1 MNSRR
6 GQSTLELALTIVAV
20 AAAAIAMSIFL
31 KRSVMGKMRESGDQ
45 VGGQFSPLATNNNY
59 NRTYDVK
66 RHETSETDGSSK
78 SEITADEKQT
88 RTGNENVNQKL
99 DEEKLFNP

>member
-45 VGGQFSPLATNNNY
+45 VGGQFSPLVTHNSYDKTYKAERKEITNN
-59 NRTYDVK
+59 DG
-66 RHETSETDGSSK
+66 TSSSAIVG
-78 SEITADEKQT
+78 EEKQT
-88 RTGNENVNQKL
+88 RKGNETVDQDL
-99 DEEKLFNP
+99 DKEKLFN

>member
-6 GQSTLELALTIVAV
+6 GQGTLEVALTVVAV

-45 VGGQFSPLATNNNY
+45 VGGQFSPLTTTNTY
-59 NRTYDVK
+59 TKTYDTE
-66 RHETSETDGSSK
+66 RHEVANNDGTSSSTIK
-78 SEITADEKQT
+78 GDEKQT
-88 RTGNENVNQKL
+88 RTGHENVETL
-99 DEEKLFNP
+99 DNGEKLFK

>member
-31 KRSVMGKMRESGDQ
+31 KRSVMGKMHESGEQ
-45 VGGQFSPLATNNNY
+45 VGGQFTPLTTHSNY
-59 NRTYDVK
+59 DKSYETT
-66 RHETSETDGSSK
+66 RHEVSNTDGSS
-78 SEITADEKQT
+78 SSTITGQEKQT
-88 RTGNENVNQKL
+88 RTGNETVDQDL
-99 DEEKLFNP
+99 DKEKLFNP

>member
-31 KRSVMGKMRESGDQ
+31 KRSVMGKMRESGEQ
-45 VGGQFSPLATNNNY
+45 VGGQFSPLVTHNTYNKTYEATRN
-59 NRTYDVK
+59 
-66 RHETSETDGSSK
+66 
-78 SEITADEKQT
+78 EITKNDGTSSSDIVGQETQT
-88 RTGNENVNQKL
+88 RKGNETVDQDL
-99 DEEKLFNP
+99 DKEKLFN

>member
-6 GQSTLELALTIVAV
+6 GQNTLELALTIVAV

-45 VGGQFSPLATNNNY
+45 VGGQFSPLSTTNTY
-59 NRTYDVK
+59 SRTYDVS
-66 RHETSETDGSSK
+66 RHEESKTDGSS
-78 SEITADEKQT
+78 SSTITADEKQT
-88 RTGNENVNQKL
+88 RTGNETVDTL
-99 DEEKLFNP
+99 DKEKLFNP

>member
-31 KRSVMGKMRESGDQ
+31 KRSVMGKMRESGEQ
-45 VGGQFSPLATNNNY
+45 VGGQFSPLVTHNTYDKTYDATRNEITNNDG
-59 NRTYDVK
+59 TSSSTIVSP
-66 RHETSETDGSSK
+66 ET
-78 SEITADEKQT
+78 QT
-88 RTGNENVNQKL
+88 RKGNETVDQDL
-99 DEEKLFNP
+99 DKEKLFK

>member
-31 KRSVMGKMRESGDQ
+31 KRRVMGKMRESGDQ
-45 VGGQFSPLATNNNY
+45 VGGQFSPLTTTTTY
-59 NRTYDVK
+59 TKTYDVSRK
-66 RHETSETDGSSK
+66 EKSETDGSST
-78 SEITADEKQT
+78 STITAEEKQT
-88 RTGNENVNQKL
+88 RKGDETVEQKL
-99 DEEKLFNP
+99 DQEKLFK

>member
-31 KRSVMGKMRESGDQ
+31 KRSVMGKMRESGEQ
-45 VGGQFSPLATNNNY
+45 VGGQFSPLVTHNSYNKTYDATRNETTNN
-59 NRTYDVK
+59 
-66 RHETSETDGSSK
+66 DGTSK
-78 SEITADEKQT
+78 SEITSPEVQT
-88 RTGNENVNQKL
+88 RKGNETVDQDL
-99 DEEKLFNP
+99 DKEKLFN